1 MELERRRTRELED
14 AVSAFEDLD
23 AEVLRDAGSLMAA
36 DQSDAFEA
44 DIAWDE
50 EAMTRDS
57 IVMTARDFGLGADDL
72 RKYVHR
78 AQSAHLVRTAASDL
92 TQMSQQFTGWLT
104 RIYTTLEDATQAYE
118 QAVSSP
124 VGDILFKTEKW
135 RQNMYISAEWQDQQ
149 LFMIHARE
157 KDSILDRLKA
167 WWRKVTGKPALD
179 PELNVTVIGPRGAA
193 LTVRQFHEQ
202 YRRSADDDA
211 KPRDRAFRASREEL
225 YAAVDHDV
233 VRGLATSTELA
244 AG

>member
-1 MELERRRTRELED
+1 MEREKDRTRELED
-14 AVSAFEDLD
+14 AVSEFEDLD
-23 AEVLRDAGSLMAA
+23 AEVFRDAGSLMSA
-36 DQSDAFEA
+36 DQHKAFEE

-50 EAMTRDS
+50 EAVTRDS
-57 IVMTARDFGLGADDL
+57 LVMTARDFGLGPDEL

-78 AQSAHLVRTAASDL
+78 AQSARLVRTAASDL
-92 TQMSQQFTGWLT
+92 TQMSEQFTKWLT

-118 QAVSSP
+118 QTVLSP
-124 VGDILFKTEKW
+124 AGEILFKTEKW

-149 LFMIHARE
+149 LFMIHARK
-157 KDSILDRLKA
+157 KDSLIDRLKA
-167 WWRKVTGKPALD
+167 WWRKVTGKPARD
-179 PELNVTVIGPRGAA
+179 PELSITVIGPRGAA

-211 KPRDRAFRASREEL
+211 KPRDQAFRASREEL

-233 VRGLATSTELA
+233 VRGLETSAELA

>member
-1 MELERRRTRELED
+1 MELERKRTRELED

-36 DQSDAFEA
+36 DQSDAFEE

-57 IVMTARDFGLGADDL
+57 IVMTARDFGLGPDDL

-92 TQMSQQFTGWLT
+92 TQMSLQFTGWLT

-157 KDSILDRLKA
+157 KDS
-167 WWRKVTGKPALD
+167 
-179 PELNVTVIGPRGAA
+179 
-193 LTVRQFHEQ
+193 
-202 YRRSADDDA
+202 
-211 KPRDRAFRASREEL
+211 
-225 YAAVDHDV
+225 
-233 VRGLATSTELA
+233 
-244 AG
+244 

>member
-1 MELERRRTRELED
+1 MELDRKRVKELED

-23 AEVLRDAGSLMAA
+23 AEVLRDAGSLMAV
-36 DQSDAFEA
+36 DQHKEFEE

-50 EAMTRDS
+50 EAVTRDS
-57 IVMTARDFGLGADDL
+57 LVMTARDFGLGPDEL

-78 AQSAHLVRTAASDL
+78 AQSARLVRTAASDL
-92 TQMSQQFTGWLT
+92 TRMSGQFTKWLT
-104 RIYTTLEDATQAYE
+104 RIYSTLEDATQAYE
-118 QAVSSP
+118 QTVSSP
-124 VGDILFKTEKW
+124 AGEIRFKTEKW
-135 RQNMYISAEWQDQQ
+135 RQNLYISAEWQNQQ
-149 LFMIHARE
+149 LFMIHARK

-167 WWRKVTGKPALD
+167 WWRKVTGKSERD
-179 PELNVTVIGPRGAA
+179 PELNITVIGPRGAA

-211 KPRDRAFRASREEL
+211 QPRDRAFRASREEL

-233 VRGLATSTELA
+233 VRGLKTSADLA